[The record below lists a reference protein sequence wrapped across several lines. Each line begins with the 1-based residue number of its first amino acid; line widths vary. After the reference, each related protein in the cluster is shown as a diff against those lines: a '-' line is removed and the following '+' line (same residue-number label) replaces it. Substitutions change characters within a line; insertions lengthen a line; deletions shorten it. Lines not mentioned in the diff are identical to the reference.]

1 MVKKCVC
8 GSRIK
13 KALEDR
19 KMTAKQ
25 LAVEIGKELEEV
37 QTWLDD
43 KAMPTMNDLYSMMVV
58 TKKDANYFFGDIDPT
73 FVHIQECKERAA
85 TYDLER
91 RISNVEQ
98 VLVNLLQNHFNKK

>member
-1 MVKKCVC
+1 MVKKYVC
-8 GSRIK
+8 GNRIK
-13 KALEDR
+13 QALKDR

-25 LAVEIGKELEEV
+25 LAVELGKDAEEV

-58 TKKDANYFFGDIDPT
+58 TQKDANYFFGDIDPT
-73 FVHIQECKERAA
+73 FAHIQECKERAA
-85 TYDLER
+85 TYELER

-98 VLVNLLQNHFNKK
+98 VLAHLIQNHFNKK